1 MHFSTIITY
10 GDFNDNNV
18 SETLPNSEEQRN
30 NLAFVEKRRNMF
42 KKSKKLFG
50 QTRLHFCMVDAVNKT
65 KDQQI
70 FCHGKET
77 LECQE

>member
-42 KKSKKLFG
+42 KKKQEAVWSKKVALLYG
-50 QTRLHFCMVDAVNKT
+50 GCS
-65 KDQQI
+65 
-70 FCHGKET
+70 
-77 LECQE
+77 